1 MTVSNVDEYFDKL
14 FSKDRVVQEMFAD
27 NTYMDW
33 LEKFTTKV
41 PSYDSEVMYYKN
53 LTEEDK
59 KNLRNLDIFFKV
71 IEHYASKNYISSTKL
86 ERVNGYYYL
95 LSYHE
100 QAYQIGLL
108 YGTSTMFF
116 CKKMPLEKN
125 IDTISFDEVKKNT
138 LRARTITINKKL
150 EELTPIIQEAL
161 QEGVPAD
168 AICNKTKTLV
178 KEMRLNKIG
187 DNNE

>member
-1 MTVSNVDEYFDKL
+1 MEQPCFDHVDFP
-14 FSKDRVVQEMFAD
+14 FPVR
-27 NTYMDW
+27 
-33 LEKFTTKV
+33 
-41 PSYDSEVMYYKN
+41 
-53 LTEEDK
+53 
-59 KNLRNLDIFFKV
+59 
-71 IEHYASKNYISSTKL
+71 
-86 ERVNGYYYL
+86 
-95 LSYHE
+95 
-100 QAYQIGLL
+100 
-108 YGTSTMFF
+108 
-116 CKKMPLEKN
+116 N

-187 DNNE
+187 DKNE